1 VICHLQ
7 ERAGAESSVLFA
19 SLFTWFC
26 TIKPRVDQK
35 IPRAAHCA
43 RIVAALVNR
52 GTAYPLLIDPYQ
64 SPAVAFPLLWFD
76 FAFKIGVMQKTSD
89 IIWQDT
95 QHQVLFELI
104 DQIKEVPFDPD
115 ILLRLKL
122 YAEHHFILEET
133 YMATLDYPH
142 AAPHIEAHNRFREEL
157 AAMIDTD
164 PSVHLALQES
174 LSDFLYKW
182 LKLHVLGIDK
192 KLEDFVL
199 KSSSK

>member
-1 VICHLQ
+1 
-7 ERAGAESSVLFA
+7 
-19 SLFTWFC
+19 
-26 TIKPRVDQK
+26 
-35 IPRAAHCA
+35 
-43 RIVAALVNR
+43 
-52 GTAYPLLIDPYQ
+52 
-64 SPAVAFPLLWFD
+64 
-76 FAFKIGVMQKTSD
+76 MQKTSD

-104 DQIKEVPFDPD
+104 ERIKEVPFDPD
-115 ILLRLKL
+115 ILVHLKL

-133 YMATLDYPH
+133 YMVELDYPQRNAH
-142 AAPHIEAHNRFREEL
+142 VAAHDRFREEL
-157 AAMIDTD
+157 AAMMETD
-164 PSVHLALQES
+164 PGMHESLQIS